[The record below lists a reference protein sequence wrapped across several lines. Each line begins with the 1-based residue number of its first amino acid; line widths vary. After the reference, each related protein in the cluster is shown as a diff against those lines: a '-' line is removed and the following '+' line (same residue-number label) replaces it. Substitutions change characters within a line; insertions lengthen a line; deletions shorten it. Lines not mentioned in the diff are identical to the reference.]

1 MQSIAV
7 MTVLLL
13 SAIGQVVATHLASKP
28 VMAAMLALRTVSPW
42 HQLDLHVSN
51 SSITVITAGGVRR
64 ESKQA
69 ETATPTLTALLVLLV
84 LLVLLGLQIPPELA
98 LNSLPPLT
106 VMLAFLQF
114 GAMAQN
120 AWTRGGER
128 HGSTTTPPVR
138 PHMAART

>member
-1 MQSIAV
+1 MA
-7 MTVLLL
+7 VLLL

-84 LLVLLGLQIPPELA
+84 LLGLQIPPELA

>member
-13 SAIGQVVATHLASKP
+13 LIIGQVVATHLASKP

-51 SSITVITAGGVRR
+51 SSITVITAGRVRR

-84 LLVLLGLQIPPELA
+84 LLGLQTPPELA
-98 LNSLPPLT
+98 LNSLLPLT

-120 AWTRGGER
+120 AWT
-128 HGSTTTPPVR
+128 
-138 PHMAART
+138 